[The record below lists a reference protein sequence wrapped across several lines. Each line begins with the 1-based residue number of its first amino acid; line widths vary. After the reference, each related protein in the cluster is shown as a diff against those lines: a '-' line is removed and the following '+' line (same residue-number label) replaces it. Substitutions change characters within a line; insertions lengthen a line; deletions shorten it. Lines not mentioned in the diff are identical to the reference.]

1 MISRVEWRSPQT
13 WRIPEICEVRLFS
26 RALIMIII
34 IKTERKMIIL
44 WLLPKRRVQLR
55 LRF

>member
-13 WRIPEICEVRLFS
+13 WRISEICEVRLFS
-26 RALIMIII
+26 PALIVIII
-34 IKTERKMIIL
+34 IKTERKIIIL
-44 WLLPKRRVQLR
+44 WLLPKRRVQFR

>member
-13 WRIPEICEVRLFS
+13 WRIPEIFEVRLFS

-34 IKTERKMIIL
+34 IKTE
-44 WLLPKRRVQLR
+44 
-55 LRF
+55 